1 MANILSVLIG
11 FVSLISVAVAFL
23 PFFGWL
29 NWIIIPLP
37 VIGLAIGCLSRK
49 MSGRRIN
56 ILAILLGLFR
66 LIIGGG
72 IF

>member
-1 MANILSVLIG
+1 MANIISVLVG
-11 FVSLISVAVAFL
+11 FLSLISVAIAFL

-37 VIGLAIGCLSRK
+37 VIGLAIGCLSQK
-49 MSGRRIN
+49 TSGRRIN
-56 ILAILLGLFR
+56 ILAILLGFFR
-66 LIIGGG
+66 LVIGGG